1 MTGTAALSD
10 LPKSTESFAA
20 HAYVG
25 GMAFEK
31 MGDLRSQI
39 TGIQYCRQA
48 QSGEF
53 S

>member
-1 MTGTAALSD
+1 MTGTKALSE

-31 MGDLRSQI
+31 MGDLSSQI
-39 TGIQYCRQA
+39 HRIQCCR
-48 QSGEF
+48 
-53 S
+53 